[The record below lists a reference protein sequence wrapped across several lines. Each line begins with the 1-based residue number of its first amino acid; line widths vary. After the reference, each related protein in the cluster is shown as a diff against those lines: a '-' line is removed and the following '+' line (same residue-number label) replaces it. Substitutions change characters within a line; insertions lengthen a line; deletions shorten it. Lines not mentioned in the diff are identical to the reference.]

1 MQLLQSSSKHFA
13 LYGDPN
19 DTFFFVS
26 GMRSIDI
33 RNLSH
38 LLLTEIKMD
47 SKNDLRI
54 IRFPK
59 VLHVQLEAESS

>member
-1 MQLLQSSSKHFA
+1 MIL
-13 LYGDPN
+13 
-19 DTFFFVS
+19 FFVYYSNAS

-54 IRFPK
+54 IRFSK